1 MDSYM
6 QKNLYQRSG
15 SMRKKYDRVNLKKDT
30 AKLLGLKNAACGI
43 ILEAQ
48 SDETFA
54 IKAFES
60 PKVSRKKA
68 VQNRVPTKKDV
79 EKLMKTVQ
87 PNMHLMHLQ
96 RGLIYLL
103 LKHMDVIYEAADKAV
118 VENFREIE
126 EMLNTPKNKKVK
138 EKNKNIIYVN
148 FDKDTIH

>member
-1 MDSYM
+1 M
-6 QKNLYQRSG
+6 
-15 SMRKKYDRVNLKKDT
+15 KKKFDRINLKQDA

-43 ILEAQ
+43 VLEAM

-60 PKVSRKKA
+60 PKVSRKK
-68 VQNRVPTKKDV
+68 VIQNHVPTKKDV
-79 EKLMKTVQ
+79 EKLMKTMQ

-103 LKHMDVIYEAADKAV
+103 LKHMDVIYEAADKSV

-138 EKNKNIIYVN
+138 KKNKNIIYVN
-148 FDKDTIH
+148 FDKDTIR

>member
-1 MDSYM
+1 
-6 QKNLYQRSG
+6 
-15 SMRKKYDRVNLKKDT
+15 MRKKYDRVNLKKDA

-79 EKLMKTVQ
+79 EKLMKTIQ
-87 PNMHLMHLQ
+87 PI
-96 RGLIYLL
+96 GKKYLI
-103 LKHMDVIYEAADKAV
+103 KIIKQSRK
-118 VENFREIE
+118 FT
-126 EMLNTPKNKKVK
+126 LN
-138 EKNKNIIYVN
+138 
-148 FDKDTIH
+148 